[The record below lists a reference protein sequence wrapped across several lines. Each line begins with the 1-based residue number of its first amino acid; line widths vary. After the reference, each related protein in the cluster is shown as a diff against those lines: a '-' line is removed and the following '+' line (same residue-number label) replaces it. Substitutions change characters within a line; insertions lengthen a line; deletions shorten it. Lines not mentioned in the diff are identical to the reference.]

1 MSKSD
6 RTRRRHQKSFKGQG
20 KLTGYGFKAKQQ
32 SLPPS
37 ANGAR
42 KRSASVLSDPS
53 TDAEVPTCMGP
64 GLNASMHNVVGT
76 VWGTGHIGKH
86 VRVAVELSGTTHIEP
101 GVEASAVKVTG
112 DPVKVTGDPGHIS
125 IAVESSGTTHIEP
138 RFEASVVKVTG
149 DPVKVTGDPGHI
161 SIAVESSGT
170 THIEPRFEASV
181 VKFTGNP
188 VKVTGDPGH
197 ISVAAE
203 SSGTTHIEPGLDT
216 GVQDAEPKLEDN
228 DEEVED
234 WEAELEE
241 HAEGPIGHIQD
252 WADLRADVMKQLNNE
267 SKILPLSKLN
277 QLMIIS
283 CFATLRLKGYS
294 RTQSSIEV
302 ARQWH
307 EGGGNWFARRVR
319 ALARHYQVFK
329 RLPVER
335 RGGAGN
341 TRSWLHDESV
351 KKSTLNWLTS
361 QKTGKVTPQK
371 LAHALNEALFPEL
384 NITPKSPISECTARR
399 WLIKLGWR
407 RTLVQKGV
415 YMDGHERED
424 VVDYRK
430 NVFLPA
436 VTEFEKR
443 MSRFEGPEMKR
454 INPELE
460 EGQPRIIALYHDE
473 CCFHAND
480 DARNLW

>member
-101 GVEASAVKVTG
+101 GVEASTVKVTG

-149 DPVKVTGDPGHI
+149 DPGHI
-161 SIAVESSGT
+161 SIAAESSGT

-181 VKFTGNP
+181 VKVTGDP

-197 ISVAAE
+197 ISIAAE

-241 HAEGPIGHIQD
+241 HAEGLIGHIQD
-252 WADLRADVMKQLNNE
+252 WADLHADVMKQLNNE

-283 CFATLRLKGYS
+283 CFATLQLKGYS
-294 RTQSSIEV
+294 CTQSSIEV
-302 ARQWH
+302 AQQWH
-307 EGGGNWFARRVR
+307 EGGGNWFSLRVR

-361 QKTGKVTPQK
+361 PKTGKVTPQK

-384 NITPKSPISECTARR
+384 NITPKSPISERTARR

-407 RTLVQKGV
+407 RTLVQREFTWMG
-415 YMDGHERED
+415 MRER
-424 VVDYRK
+424 
-430 NVFLPA
+430 
-436 VTEFEKR
+436 
-443 MSRFEGPEMKR
+443 MWW
-454 INPELE
+454 
-460 EGQPRIIALYHDE
+460 IIGKM
-473 CCFHAND
+473 FSF
-480 DARNLW
+480 